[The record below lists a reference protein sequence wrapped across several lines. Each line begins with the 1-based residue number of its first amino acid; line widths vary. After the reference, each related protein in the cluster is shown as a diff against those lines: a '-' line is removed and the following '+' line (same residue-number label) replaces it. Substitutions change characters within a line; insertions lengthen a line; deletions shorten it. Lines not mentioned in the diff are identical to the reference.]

1 MRARIII
8 SLGLVLGVAALAAA
22 PACSPYSPSL
32 GTEPFLCGSGTPKCP
47 DGYSCT
53 GMNANMQAT
62 CVENS
67 SGSPDAGSG
76 TGSCSNDSAL
86 NNNSF
91 ATAFVTPVDSNGTKD
106 SVTYMDL
113 GICTAGD
120 QQFFQFTVSPLMETF
135 CAIVAYDS
143 GSGNTPLQANLLNSS
158 DIVNTAFAAGSA
170 ADTLQGYVAN
180 LSSGS
185 WVIEI
190 GTVGSAG
197 TNNKYSL
204 EIEVSTTGSTPACT
218 AP

>member
-1 MRARIII
+1 MRARVI
-8 SLGLVLGVAALAAA
+8 SSVVVTGFAAIV
-22 PACSPYSPSL
+22 ACSPYSPSL
-32 GTEPFLCGSGTPKCP
+32 ANEPFLCGSGTPRCP

-62 CVENS
+62 CVEN
-67 SGSPDAGSG
+67 GSG
-76 TGSCSNDSAL
+76 TVDAGGSGSCNNDSAL

-106 SVTYMDL
+106 SVSYTGL
-113 GICTAGD
+113 GICTASD

-135 CAIVAYDS
+135 CAIVSYGGAP
-143 GSGNTPLQANLLNSS
+143 GTPLQANLLNSS

-190 GTVGSAG
+190 GAVGSAG
-197 TNNKYSL
+197 TNNYTL
-204 EIEVSTTGSTPACT
+204 EIQVSTTGATPACT